1 MSEVKIRAATS
12 EDYPATEFV
21 IREAFWNV
29 FKPGTDV
36 HWATHFVREWD
47 SYIPQLDFVALDGEK
62 IVGNVVSRKAAIV
75 GDDGITYVTVRLG
88 PLAVLPK
95 YQRQGIGR
103 QLIEKTVETARE
115 MKFRSIMLLGDPE
128 YYLKRG
134 FKPAEAFGIRN
145 AKNFYIERLHA
156 FELYEGALVSGR
168 YLNQSKYKFDAEQ
181 FKIFDGKFPD
191 KELLTDTPSQLRLKQ
206 LKTMKRRAERR

>member
-1 MSEVKIRAATS
+1 MSIKIRATRP
-12 EDYPATEFV
+12 EDFDETYTV

-36 HWATHFVREWD
+36 HWSSNLVRGWD
-47 SYIPQLDFVALDGEK
+47 SYIAQLDFIAVDGER
-62 IVGNVVSRKAAIV
+62 IVGNVINRKAAIL
-75 GDDGITYVTVRLG
+75 GDDGINYVTVRLG

-103 QLIEKTVETARE
+103 RLIEKTVETARE

>member
-1 MSEVKIRAATS
+1 MSIKIRATRP
-12 EDYPATEFV
+12 EDFDETYTV

-36 HWATHFVREWD
+36 HWSSNLVRGWD
-47 SYIPQLDFVALDGEK
+47 SYIAQLDFIAVDGER
-62 IVGNVVSRKAAIV
+62 IVGNVINRKAAIL
-75 GDDGITYVTVRLG
+75 GDDGINYVTVRLG

-103 QLIEKTVETARE
+103 RLIEKTIETARE

-134 FKPAEAFGIRN
+134 FKPAEAFGTSGYMHLNCMKARSFRGDISINRNINSMPSNSRFSTANFPIKSCSRIRLR
-145 AKNFYIERLHA
+145 NF
-156 FELYEGALVSGR
+156 G
-168 YLNQSKYKFDAEQ
+168 
-181 FKIFDGKFPD
+181 
-191 KELLTDTPSQLRLKQ
+191 
-206 LKTMKRRAERR
+206 